1 MKNILSLGFACAA
14 LLSASAVL
22 GADAGANWGTYCAAC
37 HGSDGA
43 GKTKAGRM
51 VKVTDLTD
59 AQYQKSFTD
68 DEAVKAITDG
78 MTDKDGNT
86 KMNPLKGKITPD
98 EAKALI
104 AYVRTLAK

>member
-1 MKNILSLGFACAA
+1 MTRLVLLGIACGILSG
-14 LLSASAVL
+14 ASQAF

-59 AQYQKSFTD
+59 AGYQKSFTD
-68 DEAVKAITDG
+68 DQAVTAITDG
-78 MTDKDGNT
+78 MTDKDGNVR
-86 KMNPLKGKITPD
+86 MRPLKDKITPD